1 VSRLFLIALLLLSG
15 CTTAYR
21 YVAVPP
27 GLVPLRVELPAI
39 YSDQLQCLS
48 DDTYTALVT
57 RERLLIDELG
67 DYRALIG
74 NRHGR

>member
-1 VSRLFLIALLLLSG
+1 MKPLLLAALLLLSG

-27 GLVPLRVELPAI
+27 GLIPPRAELPAI
-39 YSDQLQCLS
+39 SSDQLQCLT
-48 DDTYTALVT
+48 DETYTALVT
-57 RERLLIDELG
+57 RERNLLEELD

-74 NRHGR
+74 GRR

>member
-1 VSRLFLIALLLLSG
+1 VSRLFLVALLFLSG

-27 GLVPLRVELPAI
+27 GLIPPRAELPAI
-39 YSDQLQCLS
+39 SSDHLQCLS
-48 DDTYTALVT
+48 DETYTALVT
-57 RERLLIDELG
+57 RERLLLDELG

-74 NRHGR
+74 NDYGR

>member
-1 VSRLFLIALLLLSG
+1 VRRLFLLALLLLSG

-27 GLVPLRVELPAI
+27 GLIPPRVELPAI

-57 RERLLIDELG
+57 RERLLLDELG

-74 NRHGR
+74 KNHGR